1 MGLLKNEVNFTVT
14 LTHWLKESRAISSTN
29 YGIAQT
35 RFPGLSDSHLFLLS
49 VPLTILWLP
58 VSAFWNINSYY
69 ILVHKFYCKTAISLT
84 LARGFVYHEEDFYR
98 SSHWS
103 STISDWQT
111 GFTARTSSKLL
122 IVFFFLRFRSGLSR
136 ARRFLKCTCRWNK
149 SNAVDLINNF
159 CQL

>member
-111 GFTARTSSKLL
+111 GFTARASSKFL
-122 IVFFFLRFRSGLSR
+122 IAFFYVLGLVCLGVT
-136 ARRFLKCTCRWNK
+136 RFLKCTCRWNK
-149 SNAVDLINNF
+149 SIAVDLINNF